1 MKAKREHSANSDLRQ
16 ADATHIELFLQN
28 QLLERGLSRNTL
40 QAYGSDLRLFAV
52 WLNKTKRNE
61 LLSCQRDDILSYLAD
76 RSGDG
81 SSARTAGRITSS
93 IRRLCAWL
101 IRENYRE
108 DDPSSLVEAP
118 KLGRPLPKSLTERE
132 VDRLLDAPD
141 TGNPTGV
148 RDRTM
153 LELLYACGLRVSE
166 LIHLEID
173 QINFNLGVMRIWGKG
188 SKERMVPVGESALY
202 WVNKYLQE
210 SRDFIAGEK
219 GKQDNV
225 LFLSPRG
232 GAMTRQT
239 FWYMIRRYALAAG
252 IRTDLSP
259 HTLRHA
265 FATHLVN
272 NDADLRVVQLLL
284 GHSDLSTT
292 QIYTHV
298 ANTRLKSIHAEHHP
312 RG

>member
-1 MKAKREHSANSDLRQ
+1 M
-16 ADATHIELFLQN
+16 
-28 QLLERGLSRNTL
+28 
-40 QAYGSDLRLFAV
+40 QAYGSDLRLFAT
-52 WLNKTKRNE
+52 WLNAAGRE
-61 LLSCQRDDILSYLAD
+61 VLLGCERQDILDYLAAK
-76 RSGDG
+76 GG
-81 SSARTAGRITSS
+81 NARTSGRITSS
-93 IRRLCAWL
+93 IRRFCAWML
-101 IRENYRE
+101 REELRK
-108 DDPSSLVEAP
+108 DDPSALVEAP
-118 KLGRPLPKSLTERE
+118 KIGRPLPKSLSERD
-132 VDRLLDAPD
+132 VGKLLEAPD
-141 TGNPTGV
+141 IGNPTGI
-148 RDRTM
+148 RDRSM

-166 LIHLEID
+166 LVGLEVD
-173 QINFNLGVMRIWGKG
+173 QINFNLGVIRIMGKG
-188 SKERMVPVGESALY
+188 SKERMVPVGDSALL
-202 WVNKYLQE
+202 WLKKYLNE
-210 SRDFIAGEK
+210 SRNWIAGEK
-219 GKQDNV
+219 GAQSNV

-298 ANTRLKSIHAEHHP
+298 ANARLKQVHARHHP